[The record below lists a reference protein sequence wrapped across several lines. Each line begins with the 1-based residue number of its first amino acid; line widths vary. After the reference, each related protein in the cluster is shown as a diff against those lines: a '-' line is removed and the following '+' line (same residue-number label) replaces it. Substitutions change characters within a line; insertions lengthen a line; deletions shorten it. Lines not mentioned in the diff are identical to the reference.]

1 MKVVKPC
8 PACGVPGATVFLS
21 VEVPVNCSA
30 LFACR
35 DEARRADKGPIALA
49 CCELCGMIFNAV
61 FEPGLL
67 VYDGSYENSLHFS
80 PAFQAYCTGL
90 VQRLVETYDLR
101 EKTIVEVGCGGGE
114 FLAQLC
120 EVGHNSG
127 LGFDPSFRGD
137 APSPRVRIVP
147 LAYSGD
153 QLDCKAGAICCR
165 HVLEHIPEPDVFL
178 RGISSTLTDSP
189 ESVFYCET
197 PNAADV
203 LGGSSLWDII
213 YPHCSYFT
221 AVSMRRVLERARF
234 KVLYIGSAFGGQFL
248 AAEAVAGGSNGGQT
262 LTAAAAD
269 ELAAVRILVQSFAGR
284 LLDTIDRWAAAIESS
299 RQQGRR
305 LALWGAGAKAV
316 TFLNMVPGAE
326 CIDTVV
332 DLNPRKHGMFVP
344 CTGQRIV
351 GPVSLME
358 YQPDTVIL
366 LNPAYQA
373 EVSQALADVAPG
385 AKMWMNAGGTPAAVN

>member
-8 PACGVPGATVFLS
+8 PACGAAGATVFLS

-30 LFACR
+30 LIAYQ
-35 DEARRADKGPIALA
+35 DEARRATKGPIALA
-49 CCELCGMIFNAV
+49 CCELCGMIFNAIY
-61 FEPGLL
+61 EPSLL

-80 PAFQAYCTGL
+80 PAFQAYCTAL
-90 VQRLVETYDLR
+90 VQRLVDRYDLR
-101 EKTIVEVGCGGGE
+101 DKTIVEVGCGRGE

-120 EVGHNSG
+120 EAGHNRG
-127 LGFDPSFRGD
+127 LGFDASFRGD

-153 QLDCKAGAICCR
+153 QLDCRADAICCR

-178 RGISSTLTDSP
+178 RGISSTLTDSQ

-197 PNAADV
+197 PNAAEV

-221 AVSMRRVLERARF
+221 AVSMRRLLERAQF
-234 KVLYIGSAFGGQFL
+234 KVLHIGSAFGEQFL
-248 AAEAVAGGSNGGQT
+248 AAEAVAGGSNGEQA
-262 LTAAAAD
+262 LTAAPAD
-269 ELAAVRILVQSFAGR
+269 ELEAVRVLVQSFAGR
-284 LLDTIDRWAAAIESS
+284 LRNTIDRWAAVIESS

-305 LALWGAGAKAV
+305 LALWGAGAKGV

-326 CIDTVV
+326 RIDTVV
-332 DLNPRKHGMFVP
+332 DLNPRKNGTFIP

-351 GPVSLME
+351 GPVRLIE
-358 YQPDTVIL
+358 DQPDTVIL
-366 LNPAYQA
+366 LNPAYQNEVRQSLA
-373 EVSQALADVAPG
+373 EVAPG
-385 AKMWMNAGGTPAAVN
+385 AKMWMNAGGMPAAVN